1 MVGSLGWVLL
11 MNDLEILADLE
22 LRELGEVYIQ
32 VPCKPP
38 SITSKGKKKKV
49 KEIIK
54 ELIRIYDF
62 TFTGDVKIEID
73 WFVDEQSRYES
84 DSTPDIDN
92 TTKPILD
99 ALCGKNGILIDDC
112 QVQSVSS
119 IWLDRYK
126 RNENFS
132 IRIKPHFFGERIKK
146 NGLVFIEYSKGLCFP
161 FNFNGIPYDVQ
172 LMVIDKID
180 EMITARKKMME
191 MGVDYYVA
199 SGVMPSQRVFH
210 ISKIKDFP
218 IEDFESFKEKIK
230 RNISKDG

>member
-1 MVGSLGWVLL
+1 MDDFENLSDIEFEGPK
-11 MNDLEILADLE
+11 EIFIE
-22 LRELGEVYIQ
+22 

-38 SITSKGKKKKV
+38 SITSQGKRKKV
-49 KEIIK
+49 REIIK
-54 ELIRIYDF
+54 ELIRKYDF

-84 DSTPDIDN
+84 DHTPDIDN

-99 ALCGKNGILIDDC
+99 ALCGKDGILIDDC

-126 RNENFS
+126 RDENFS
-132 IRIKPHFFGERIKK
+132 IRIKPHFYWEKFIK

-161 FNFNGIPYDVQ
+161 FNFNGVPNEMQ
-172 LMVIDKID
+172 LLVIDKFD
-180 EMITARKKMME
+180 EMISARKKWME

-199 SGVMPSQRVFH
+199 SREMPSQRAFH
-210 ISKIKDFP
+210 ISKIKDFQV
-218 IEDFESFKEKIK
+218 EDYKSFRKSLKK
-230 RNISKDG
+230 NG